1 MTKNF
6 RWISC
11 LLLVLMTSCTGKES
25 ENPPTYK
32 VVGKVTYQGKPV
44 SDATLIFKK
53 LDQSR
58 GAVGETDS
66 DGQFRLTTYS
76 LDDGAPSGDY
86 QVSIM
91 CYEKPKLNASEA
103 EMYHLKNKLPAKFE
117 DPKKSGLTAKVAE
130 NNQNVVNFELK

>member
-1 MTKNF
+1 
-6 RWISC
+6 
-11 LLLVLMTSCTGKES
+11 MTSCTGKEN

>member
-1 MTKNF
+1 MKKNS
-6 RWISC
+6 RWIC
-11 LLLVLMTSCTGKES
+11 FLLLVLLTSCSGEQNQT
-25 ENPPTYK
+25 PPTYK

-44 SDATLIFKK
+44 SEATLIFKK

-86 QVSIM
+86 QVAIM

-103 EMYHLKNKLPAKFE
+103 EMFHLKNKLPAKFE

-130 NNQNVVNFELK
+130 NDQNVVNFELK